1 MSCDSSEI
9 VELLDFGAKTL
20 EQHGITC
27 LIEPLAT
34 RKDYYLRSYDLAMDI
49 VTELKRPNLMIMLDT
64 FHLQMLHGNLTER
77 IKVNSIFSFYCG
89 VCESDLVPSY
99 LESKQC
105 FSETNQKLPTNLL
118 SKRMDRL
125 TCISN

>member
-1 MSCDSSEI
+1 MSCSCDSSEI

-20 EQHGITC
+20 EEHGITC

-49 VTELKRPNLMIMLDT
+49 VTKLKRPNLMIMLDT

-77 IKVNSIFSFYCG
+77 IKVNTIFIFFGLRCASG
-89 VCESDLVPSY
+89 LVP
-99 LESKQC
+99 
-105 FSETNQKLPTNLL
+105 
-118 SKRMDRL
+118 R
-125 TCISN
+125 